1 MKIQNLEITEK
12 TIIKDFRVNKFRL
25 RKCSTGHI
33 TRKRLKISRPD
44 LIEMIKE
51 GQIEIVVYNDGVIA
65 YTRESITN
73 IEQSYIRILKAQ
85 RKYLN
90 SLSKK

>member
-1 MKIQNLEITEK
+1 
-12 TIIKDFRVNKFRL
+12 
-25 RKCSTGHI
+25 
-33 TRKRLKISRPD
+33 
-44 LIEMIKE
+44 MIKE

-85 RKYLN
+85 KKYLN